1 MQKIKSGIYIHI
13 PFCESR
19 CIYCGFYST
28 TQRAFHTRYVAAL
41 CREMEMR
48 RDTIVCTSGGK
59 GTCEAD
65 TIYLGG
71 GTPSVLPSEE
81 TGRILEKAYT
91 IYGSEPREVTMEM
104 NPDDITPQLVSDV
117 RSFGVNRISM
127 GIQTF
132 NDERL
137 RFLRRRHTAS
147 VARRAVDTVRHG
159 GVDNVSIDLMFGFP
173 GETLADWLSDIEEA
187 LKLEPS
193 HISAYC
199 LMYEEGT
206 PLYRMLKEGRT
217 SPIGE
222 DDYLAMYTELM
233 DRLAAAGYEHY
244 EISNFALPGCRAMH
258 NSSYW
263 HDTPYL
269 GFGAAAHSYLGDS
282 RTWNADSLAGYM
294 EAIER
299 GTLPSEGETIDSDTH
314 YNDLITTALRTRE
327 GLDLSRLSESHR
339 QYALLN
345 ARESL
350 AAGLL
355 RKEGDRIMLTRK
367 GLFVSDM
374 IMSDLIKV

>member
-1 MQKIKSGIYIHI
+1 MQRIKSGIYIHI

-48 RDTIVCTSGGK
+48 RDTIVCTSSGK

-132 NDERL
+132 SDERL

-173 GETLADWLSDIEEA
+173 GETLDDWRSDIEEA

-244 EISNFALPGCRAMH
+244 EISNFALPGRRAMH

-299 GTLPSEGETIDSDTH
+299 GTLPLEGETIDSDTH

-374 IMSDLIKV
+374 VMSDLIKV